1 MRKED
6 DMKVLNSNDYAL
18 YQVSMGCNVPNKNG
32 NVYDTE
38 TLCKYL
44 EDFGKGKVKKMEVDG
59 NYLNIEWEPE
69 ITLNY
74 ITLDIVLDKPSK

>member
-1 MRKED
+1 
-6 DMKVLNSNDYAL
+6 MKLLNSNDHVL

-32 NVYDTE
+32 DVYDTE
-38 TLCKYL
+38 ALCKHL
-44 EDFGKGKVKKMEVDG
+44 EEFAKGRVTKIEVDG
-59 NYLNIEWEPE
+59 NYLNIEWKPE